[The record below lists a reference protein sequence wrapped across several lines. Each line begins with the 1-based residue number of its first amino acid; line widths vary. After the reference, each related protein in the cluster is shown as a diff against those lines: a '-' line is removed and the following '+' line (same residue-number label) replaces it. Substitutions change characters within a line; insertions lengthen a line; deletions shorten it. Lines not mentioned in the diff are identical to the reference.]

1 MNIRSLFYPKSIAV
15 IGASEDRKK
24 LGNVIFRNCL
34 KFGYTGKV
42 FPINLS
48 AKSVE
53 GHRAYQRVKD
63 IPVRPDLVI
72 IATPAKTI
80 PAIISEIAR
89 EGIPAVS
96 IISAGF
102 RELGLQG
109 AILEEKVIAIAE
121 KEGIALLGP
130 NCLGFVMPHHK
141 LNASF
146 AEGMPDKGGVSII
159 SQSGAMAVAI
169 ADWASGS
176 GLGFHSLISLGN
188 KAVINERDV
197 LQFLQNDNKVR
208 VVMMYLEDVR
218 DGREF
223 LTEIS
228 RIARRIPVIILKAGR
243 TQAAAEAVASHTG
256 ALVSTGKVTIAALE
270 SAGCIVVDTIEE
282 LFNLARAFASPKR
295 PKGPNVAIV
304 TNAGGPGILATD
316 AVGREQLVMTKF
328 SKKTQTALRN
338 SLPRAAAIGNP
349 IDVVGDATPQRFE
362 SALRLAVADVNVEA
376 VCAILTHQLVTDT
389 MEISHGIERV
399 QKKTNKPVYAAF
411 IGGEGVK
418 KGITY
423 LRSKGIPAFA
433 YPEEAVHALSEVFKW
448 KNIKPLAPARV
459 PKSHKKLPN
468 KDGSILGDA
477 ALRILEKYGMST
489 PPGLTVRTKDAA
501 VFAAEKLGFPV
512 VMKVVSQQALHKTDA
527 KGIVIDVHSK
537 AAAASTATDFIKRF
551 GKTFNTPTDGILIQP
566 HIQEALEVF
575 VGGVHVPDFGPMIV
589 IGLGGIFVESLNE
602 VTYHPAPITL
612 DQVKE
617 LLKKSQLW
625 PIIKGTRGKSFAVA
639 KLEKTIVAMSNFIS
653 RHPEVSTVDCNP
665 VMLTSKYAWAV
676 DARIVMNEL

>member
-1 MNIRSLFYPKSIAV
+1 MNVRPLFYPKSIAV
-15 IGASEDRKK
+15 IGASENRKK

-34 KFGYTGKV
+34 SFGYAGQV

-63 IPVRPDLVI
+63 VPIRPDLAI

-80 PAIISEIAR
+80 PAVMSEIAR
-89 EGIPAVS
+89 AGIPAVS

-102 RELGLQG
+102 RELGSQG
-109 AILEEKVIAIAE
+109 ALLEEKVISVAE
-121 KEGIALLGP
+121 KAGIALLGP
-130 NCLGFVMPHHK
+130 NCLGFVMPYHK

-146 AEGMPDKGGVSII
+146 AEGMPDEGGVSIV

-188 KAVINERDV
+188 KAIINERDV
-197 LQFLQNDNKVR
+197 LQFLQNDQKVR

-223 LTEIS
+223 LS
-228 RIARRIPVIILKAGR
+228 DVSKIARRLPVIILKAGR

-256 ALVSTGKVTIAALE
+256 ALVSTGKVTVAALQ
-270 SAGCIVVDTIEE
+270 SAGCLVVDTIEE
-282 LFNLARAFASPKR
+282 LFGLARAFAYAKK
-295 PKGPNVAIV
+295 PKGSNIAIV

-316 AVGREQLVMTKF
+316 AVGREKLTIAKF
-328 SKKTQTALRN
+328 SKKTHTALRN

-362 SALRLAVADVNVEA
+362 TALRHAVADVNVDA

-389 MEISHGIERV
+389 IGIAKRIEKV
-399 QKKTNKPVYAAF
+399 QKKTSKPVYAAF
-411 IGGEGVK
+411 IGGKGVK

-423 LRSKGIPAFA
+423 LRSKDIPTFA
-433 YPEEAVHALSEVFKW
+433 YPEEAIHALSEAFKW
-448 KNIKPLAPARV
+448 KHLQPVAPARV
-459 PKSHKKLPN
+459 PKSHKKLIS

-477 ALRILEKYGMST
+477 ALRILEKYGMT
-489 PPGLTVRTKDAA
+489 APPGVTVRTKEAA
-501 VFAAEKLGFPV
+501 VLAAEKLGFPV
-512 VMKVVSQQALHKTDA
+512 VMKVVSQKALHKTDA

-551 GKTFNTPTDGILIQP
+551 GKTFKTPTDGILIQP

-612 DQVKE
+612 DQAKA

-625 PIIKGTRGKSFAVA
+625 PIIKGTRGKNFAIA

-665 VMLTSKYAWAV
+665 VMLTSKHAWAV
-676 DARIVMNEL
+676 DARIVMNEI